1 MPLPLVIGHRGASAL
16 APENTIAAFKRALLD
31 GADGL
36 EFDVRLAAD
45 GVPVVIHDAD
55 LRRTGRLAKRVT
67 ELTSEELGTI
77 DVGTW
82 FNRKHPGA
90 AGAEYCRETVPTLQA
105 VFEQLRGTPALLY
118 VELKCA
124 PSEAREMAARV
135 AAIVEEHSLVN
146 RVVVESFDLSAIREI
161 KVVNSSIRT
170 AALFEPGLSRPLL
183 STRRIISLTG
193 ENKADEIALHHSLVT
208 PRRIRIA
215 AEEGLHTV
223 VWTVDRPRWFE
234 RAARLGI
241 RAIITNN
248 PATMVHQ
255 RQLLLLD

>member
-1 MPLPLVIGHRGASAL
+1 MPLPLVIGHRGASAF
-16 APENTIAAFKRALLD
+16 APENTIAAFNRALLD

-67 ELTSEELGTI
+67 DLTSVELATI
-77 DVGTW
+77 DVGSW

-90 AGAEYCRETVPTLQA
+90 ARPEYARETVPALHT
-105 VFEQLRGTPALLY
+105 VFDQLREAPALLY

-124 PSEAREMAARV
+124 PPEARDLATRV
-135 AAIVEEHSLVN
+135 AAIVEEHSLIN
-146 RVVVESFDLSAIREI
+146 RVVVESFNLSAIREI
-161 KVVNSSIRT
+161 KAVNSSIRT
-170 AALFEPGLSRPLL
+170 AALFEPGFSRPLL
-183 STRRIISLTG
+183 STRRIISLVG
-193 ENKADEIALHHSLVT
+193 ENEADEIALHHTLVS

-215 AEEGLHTV
+215 TEAGLHTV

-241 RAIITNN
+241 RALITNN
-248 PATMVHQ
+248 PATMVRR
-255 RQLLLLD
+255 RQLFINE